1 MPRCAFLSIED
12 LSKYVC
18 DDELVIKYLQ
28 ENGWDIETIPWRKK
42 EVDWLAFDLVVV
54 RSTWDYQSAPKA
66 FFEALQQIKKT
77 GVPLLNSL
85 ALVAWNLEKTYLRDI
100 EKAGFDIVPTLWSK
114 SPLQKAQLLQ
124 AFSTFSTAELIL
136 KPIVSANAD
145 HTYRLVPEDVNS
157 LWPVLAEAYRSRP
170 FMIQPFISQIITEG
184 EFSLFFFGGEY
195 SHSMLKRPRS
205 GDFRVQEEHGG
216 HISACDP
223 PPELLQESICLVS
236 QLPDIPFQAR
246 VDWVRQSPEKNQF
259 MVMELELIEPSLYFR
274 FAPHAVVNFK
284 TALERHLTQTRL

>member
-18 DDELVIKYLQ
+18 DDELVIQYLQ
-28 ENGWDIETIPWRKK
+28 EHDWEIETIPWRKR
-42 EVDWLAFDLVVV
+42 EVNWFAFDLVVV

-66 FFEALQQIKKT
+66 FFATLKEIEKT

-85 ALVAWNLEKTYLRDI
+85 ALVEWNLEKTYLQDI
-100 EKAGFDIVPTLWSK
+100 ENAGIDIVPTIWGNSSLEE
-114 SPLQKAQLLQ
+114 AQLLQ
-124 AFSTFSTAELIL
+124 AFSVFNTAELIL
-136 KPIVSANAD
+136 KPIISANAD
-145 HTYRLVPEDVNS
+145 HTYRLAVEDVKP
-157 LWPVLAEAYRSRP
+157 LYPVLAEAYRNRP
-170 FMIQPFISQIITEG
+170 FMIQPFIPQILEEG
-184 EFSLFFFGGEY
+184 EFSLFFFGGKY
-195 SHSMLKRPRS
+195 SHAILKKPQS

-223 PPELLQESICLVS
+223 PQELLEQSIHLMS
-236 QLPDIPFQAR
+236 QLPELPFQAR

-274 FAPHAVVNFK
+274 FAPQAVVNYK